1 MQEVKQPQSED
12 EKDAQSDREI
22 LESIHPD
29 YFQGDDF
36 DPCLYELKVRQYL
49 CYYQAFINSMGMT
62 FM

>member
-1 MQEVKQPQSED
+1 MFEEDDELELQEVKQPQSED

-36 DPCLYELKVRQYL
+36 DPCLYELKVR
-49 CYYQAFINSMGMT
+49 
-62 FM
+62 